1 MQSEQSNGKQTE
13 AQRAAVEHVGEARR
27 LLHDMREKAG
37 EHPELEQAIE
47 QLEMALSILA
57 VKTGGML

>member
-1 MQSEQSNGKQTE
+1 MQDE
-13 AQRAAVEHVGEARR
+13 AKNPESQEPVIEHVGEAHR
-27 LLHDMREKAG
+27 LLQALKTKLD

>member
-1 MQSEQSNGKQTE
+1 MQQQASN
-13 AQRAAVEHVGEARR
+13 AQNPEPQKPVVEHVSEAHR
-27 LLHDMREKAG
+27 LLQGLRERLDQ
-37 EHPELEQAIE
+37 HPELEQAIE

>member
-1 MQSEQSNGKQTE
+1 MEKNDPASRREQE
-13 AQRAAVEHVGEARR
+13 HPVVEHIGEASR
-27 LLHDMREKAG
+27 LLKSLRDKLET
-37 EHPELEQAIE
+37 HPELEQAIE